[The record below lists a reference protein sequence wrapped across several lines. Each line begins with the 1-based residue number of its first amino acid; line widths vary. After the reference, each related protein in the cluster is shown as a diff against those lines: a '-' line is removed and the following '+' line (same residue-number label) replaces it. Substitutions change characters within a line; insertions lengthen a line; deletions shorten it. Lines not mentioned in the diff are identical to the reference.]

1 MRYLMFT
8 YNGTS
13 RDLRKIITA
22 ILKSWFADSVKK
34 INYVHAYLLRDDKVQ
49 KWEEK
54 IILVHSEDQDGL
66 LDFLSKKFPQLE
78 KMEIR

>member
-1 MRYLMFT
+1 MCYLVFT
-8 YNGTS
+8 YKGSS

-22 ILKSWFADSVKK
+22 ILKSWFADGIKK
-34 INYVHAYLLRDDKVQ
+34 INYVHDYLLKDGKVE

-54 IILVHSEDQDGL
+54 IILVHSENQDGL